1 MPKKKKI
8 TPKQETAL
16 RCLQQNFDKRA
27 ELAPSSDDVHATISK
42 SSPVDIDV
50 DADELEKN
58 IATLSINNGNTR
70 IRYILCLDIEA
81 TFDGDKSF
89 SHETHEVIELPCIL
103 ADIKEG
109 KIIDEFH
116 TFVKPSLH
124 PQLTNECIALT
135 GITQVDVDN
144 APTFREAIQL
154 LDGFMK
160 KHSDK
165 LHPPPQIGSPP
176 PNGWPN
182 LGPRNYVWVTD
193 GHADIERFLCLRS
206 CRINRVRL
214 PAYISGGYI
223 DMKLL
228 FKTHFKERGFRR
240 LPDMLA
246 KWGLSFEGRE
256 HSGLQDARQVARI
269 MLFMVQM
276 EAVQLK
282 CNRSIVMEMNLS
294 FAARQL

>member
-1 MPKKKKI
+1 MSF
-8 TPKQETAL
+8 L
-16 RCLQQNFDKRA
+16 VMGRWL
-27 ELAPSSDDVHATISK
+27 TIN
-42 SSPVDIDV
+42 
-50 DADELEKN
+50 AF
-58 IATLSINNGNTR
+58 R
-70 IRYILCLDIEA
+70 RYILCLDIEA

-89 SHETHEVIELPCIL
+89 NQETHEVIELPCIL
-103 ADIKEG
+103 VDIEEG
-109 KIIDEFH
+109 GIIDEFH
-116 TFVKPSLH
+116 TFVRPSVQ
-124 PQLTNECIALT
+124 PQLTKECIALT
-135 GITQVDVDN
+135 GITQDDIDN
-144 APTFREAIQL
+144 APTFAEAIHL
-154 LDGFMK
+154 LDNFMK

-176 PNGWPN
+176 PNGWPG

-206 CRINRVRL
+206 CHINRIRL
-214 PAYISGGYI
+214 PAYMSGRYI

-246 KWGLSFEGRE
+246 RWGLSFEGRE

-269 MLFMVQM
+269 MLFMIQKESV
-276 EAVQLK
+276 ELK
-282 CNRSIVMEMNLS
+282 CNRSIVMEKNLS